1 MSDRENCKHS
11 KNLLQTISI
20 NIRFS
25 KTNKISFEQNLM
37 SYVEWIK
44 NYFCFLIQ
52 KKEPKEITKF
62 HKRMSTMYA
71 NFYKQQTRAILNFF
85 HIVTKIGF
93 CVFFLNN
100 KTKKYVQYYCWRSQ
114 FLLFHY
120 KLVFHVWYE
129 TIYKHKNNNNKFYL
143 KISI

>member
-93 CVFFLNN
+93 CVFFWTTRQKNTYN
-100 KTKKYVQYYCWRSQ
+100 ITVEEVNFFYFTTNWY
-114 FLLFHY
+114 FMFDM
-120 KLVFHVWYE
+120 KLYINIRTT
-129 TIYKHKNNNNKFYL
+129 TISF
-143 KISI
+143 I